1 MLVHI
6 LILVEYVGYLLLL
19 LAIQLFPKDYPTAEV
34 SLFHFG
40 LFEIRDEL
48 VHQIPIPQNRSGMIS
63 DKKAAL
69 LDLSTQICYALHTQ
83 DGLSC
88 SVSHQADNS
97 GMYQIYLG
105 LQIGVT

>member
-19 LAIQLFPKDYPTAEV
+19 LAIQLFPTDYPTAEV

-69 LDLSTQICYALHTQ
+69 
-83 DGLSC
+83 
-88 SVSHQADNS
+88 
-97 GMYQIYLG
+97 
-105 LQIGVT
+105 

>member
-1 MLVHI
+1 MRVICYCYWLFNF
-6 LILVEYVGYLLLL
+6 
-19 LAIQLFPKDYPTAEV
+19 FPKIAPPTREV
-34 SLFHFG
+34 SLFHFS
-40 LFEIRDEL
+40 LFEVRDEL
-48 VHQIPIPQNRSGMIS
+48 FHQISIPQNRSGMIC

-88 SVSHQADNS
+88 SVSHQADNP
-97 GMYQIYLG
+97 GMYQIHLG